1 MKKKGKFRLTASAA
15 GNAVAV
21 GMAFVLALSVLTG
34 CQAEKYEHIELDSRL
49 TAAGEGGSARQN
61 DIPEGIHIG
70 DDGSGTWEEAPI
82 VIGQEEDGLPDP
94 ENTAEKDG
102 FPGPGNTGE
111 EGVVTGL
118 ENAQGEDGRQTGG
131 SGNVTLLFGGDV
143 LLSSHVLSAYQKAG
157 GIHGVLDEGYLSA
170 IRDADFFMVNEEFP
184 FSSRGVQAQ
193 DKQYTFRL
201 EPERVSVFR
210 EMGIDAVTLA
220 NNHALDFG
228 VDALL
233 DTCAVLDGAGIMRTG
248 AGADLAEAKKPV
260 EMELGGRRIA
270 VIGATRVIPES
281 GWAAGKNHPG
291 MLSSYDATALLAE
304 IRAQKQDGK
313 IVIVYV
319 HWGVEKDEKPQEYQ
333 RMLGQQYI
341 DAGADL
347 VVGAHPHV
355 LQGIEYYKGKPIVY
369 SLGNFVFGSSI
380 PRTMLL
386 EVGVN
391 GMTPGQEGTGGGEL
405 PGQEAPG
412 TGEGQG
418 QDSQMTLRVIPGT
431 SGAGYTRVLTDA
443 GKIQEFYRYMES
455 ISFGASIQADGTVEP
470 AGN

>member
-34 CQAEKYEHIELDSRL
+34 CRAEKYEHIELDSRL
-49 TAAGEGGSARQN
+49 MAAGEGGSARPN
-61 DIPEGIHIG
+61 DVPEEIHVG
-70 DDGSGTWEEAPI
+70 DDGSGMWEEAPI
-82 VIGQEEDGLPDP
+82 VIGQEGYGLPDP
-94 ENTAEKDG
+94 E
-102 FPGPGNTGE
+102 NTGE

-118 ENAQGEDGRQTGG
+118 ENVQGEDGRRTGG
-131 SGNVTLLFGGDV
+131 SGKVILLFGGDV

-333 RMLGQQYI
+333 RTLGQQYI

-391 GMTPGQEGTGGGEL
+391 GMTPGQEGTGGGEPLGQEAAGGEEL
-405 PGQEAPG
+405 PGQEAHG
-412 TGEGQG
+412 TGEPPG